1 MAENRFSKGVKA
13 AKERTA
19 ELEANKKKQE
29 QEVAQNKIEELPEEP
44 TETKF
49 DISKIFSDKP
59 KKKKSVAKTFYMSAT
74 NMEKLEKLAK
84 SQKMSVSKVL
94 NEVLNNVLYMIKA
107 IIYYMI

>member
-19 ELEANKKKQE
+19 ELEATKKKQE

-94 NEVLNNVLYMIKA
+94 NEVLNNVL
-107 IIYYMI
+107 

>member
-19 ELEANKKKQE
+19 ALEANKKKQE

-94 NEVLNNVLYMIKA
+94 NEVLNNVL
-107 IIYYMI
+107 

>member
-29 QEVAQNKIEELPEEP
+29 QEVAQNKIKELPEEP

-94 NEVLNNVLYMIKA
+94 NEVLNNVL
-107 IIYYMI
+107 

>member
-94 NEVLNNVLYMIKA
+94 NEVLNWITFYKIMSRI
-107 IIYYMI
+107 

>member
-59 KKKKSVAKTFYMSAT
+59 KKKKSVAKVAPFTGAWIKIKK
-74 NMEKLEKLAK
+74 KLFK
-84 SQKMSVSKVL
+84 S
-94 NEVLNNVLYMIKA
+94 
-107 IIYYMI
+107 

>member
-1 MAENRFSKGVKA
+1 MAENRLSKGVKA

-94 NEVLNNVLYMIKA
+94 NEVLNNVL
-107 IIYYMI
+107 

>member
-1 MAENRFSKGVKA
+1 MAENRFSKGVKS

-94 NEVLNNVLYMIKA
+94 NEVLNNVL
-107 IIYYMI
+107 

>member
-19 ELEANKKKQE
+19 ELEANK
-29 QEVAQNKIEELPEEP
+29 KIEELPEEP

-94 NEVLNNVLYMIKA
+94 NEVLNNVL
-107 IIYYMI
+107 

>member
-1 MAENRFSKGVKA
+1 MAENRFSNGVKA

-94 NEVLNNVLYMIKA
+94 NEVLNNVL
-107 IIYYMI
+107 

>member
-59 KKKKSVAKTFYMSAT
+59 KKKKSVAKTFYRSAT

-94 NEVLNNVLYMIKA
+94 NEDLNNVL
-107 IIYYMI
+107 

>member
-19 ELEANKKKQE
+19 ELEANKKKKE

-94 NEVLNNVLYMIKA
+94 NEVLNNVL
-107 IIYYMI
+107 

>member
-19 ELEANKKKQE
+19 EIEANKKKQE
-29 QEVAQNKIEELPEEP
+29 QVVDQTKIEELPEEQ
-44 TETKF
+44 TETKI
-49 DISKIFSDKP
+49 DISKIFSNTP

-74 NMEKLEKLAK
+74 NVEKLEKLAK

-94 NEVLNNVLYMIKA
+94 NEILNNVL
-107 IIYYMI
+107 

>member
-49 DISKIFSDKP
+49 DISKEKEIRRKNFLHECNKHGEVRKVGEIAENVSIEG
-59 KKKKSVAKTFYMSAT
+59 AK
-74 NMEKLEKLAK
+74 
-84 SQKMSVSKVL
+84 
-94 NEVLNNVLYMIKA
+94 
-107 IIYYMI
+107 

>member
-59 KKKKSVAKTFYMSAT
+59 KKKKSVAKTYMSAT

-94 NEVLNNVLYMIKA
+94 NEVLNNVL
-107 IIYYMI
+107 

>member
-44 TETKF
+44 PEMKF

-59 KKKKSVAKTFYMSAT
+59 KKKKSVAKTFYMNAT

-94 NEVLNNVLYMIKA
+94 NEILNNVL
-107 IIYYMI
+107 

>member
-94 NEVLNNVLYMIKA
+94 NEVLNNVLLSLIH
-107 IIYYMI
+107 I

>member
-44 TETKF
+44 N
-49 DISKIFSDKP
+49 SIFQ
-59 KKKKSVAKTFYMSAT
+59 KSFLINQRKR
-74 NMEKLEKLAK
+74 NP
-84 SQKMSVSKVL
+84 SQKL
-94 NEVLNNVLYMIKA
+94 FT
-107 IIYYMI
+107 

>member
-19 ELEANKKKQE
+19 EIEANKKKQE
-29 QEVAQNKIEELPEEP
+29 QEVDQTKIEELPEEQ
-44 TETKF
+44 TETKI
-49 DISKIFSDKP
+49 DISKIFSNAP

-94 NEVLNNVLYMIKA
+94 NEILNNVL
-107 IIYYMI
+107 

>member
-19 ELEANKKKQE
+19 ELEANKKEQE

-94 NEVLNNVLYMIKA
+94 NEVLNNVL
-107 IIYYMI
+107 

>member
-59 KKKKSVAKTFYMSAT
+59 KKR
-74 NMEKLEKLAK
+74 NP
-84 SQKMSVSKVL
+84 SQKL
-94 NEVLNNVLYMIKA
+94 FT
-107 IIYYMI
+107 